1 MDNEE
6 HIWDVTLTYVSQ
18 ESITVQAATAQQAIN
33 EAKERVSRP
42 WVSDI
47 EVADIRAM
55 PNDLCSAAR
64 LEESGSPNLD
74 DIPF

>member
-6 HIWDVTLTYVSQ
+6 RIWDVTLTYVSQ

-33 EAKERVSRP
+33 QTKERVSQP

-47 EVADIRAM
+47 EVADIRKM

-64 LEESGSPNLD
+64 LADSEPPDLD